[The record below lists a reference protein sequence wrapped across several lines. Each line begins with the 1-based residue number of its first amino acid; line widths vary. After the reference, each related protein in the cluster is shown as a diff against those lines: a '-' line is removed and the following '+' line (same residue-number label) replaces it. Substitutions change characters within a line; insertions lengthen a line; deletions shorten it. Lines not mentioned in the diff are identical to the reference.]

1 MYSAL
6 FKDKPPKTAF
16 KKSFETR
23 QVVKITVMYLDKQKY
38 FVARA
43 LNFLDCEPNVVMA
56 PNLLVYLKMMD
67 LSNDNSA

>member
-1 MYSAL
+1 
-6 FKDKPPKTAF
+6 
-16 KKSFETR
+16 
-23 QVVKITVMYLDKQKY
+23 MYLDKQKY